1 MHIKYAYIFQN
12 LDSICKNMQQKCAKY
27 AVKYAKNDEVH
38 IRSSYFA
45 YFTFICTPHFADD
58 SFRVTKMSKLLSL
71 MPQIWNS
78 DPNAPKNHDPLPL
91 RQCSHS
97 FTQPLC

>member
-1 MHIKYAYIFQN
+1 MQKYAKIWSRCAN
-12 LDSICKNMQQKCAKY
+12 LCNKNVQKY

-78 DPNAPKNHDPLPL
+78 DPNSPKNHDPLPL